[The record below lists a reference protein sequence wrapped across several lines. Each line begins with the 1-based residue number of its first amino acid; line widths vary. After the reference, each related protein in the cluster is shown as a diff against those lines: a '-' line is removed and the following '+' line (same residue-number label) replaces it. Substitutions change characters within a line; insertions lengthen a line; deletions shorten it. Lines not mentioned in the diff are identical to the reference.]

1 MAVARRVHRL
11 SAAVPSAVSAQA
23 VREVLERANYSVGG
37 LMVALGG
44 DLDTNPGIAPVQS
57 RTLGDDDLAVLARLF
72 LLDVSVETA
81 QAVRALAPLSVDEL
95 TATGW
100 LCAGEDGVRSPV
112 QITPFEGLLL
122 VHDPLAMEVPHDDV
136 VLGLSSAAR
145 TLATLTPRHRVKSA
159 LDVGTGCGIHALL
172 AAAHADRVV
181 ATDVNP
187 RALAYTQLSAL
198 LSRVENLEV
207 REGSFF
213 DPVADERFDL
223 VVCNPPFAIS
233 PEDKL
238 IYRDGEL
245 GRDEVS
251 RVALTGAAGILAPG
265 GVAQLLVNWIHQP
278 FESWAKPLED
288 WLADC
293 GCDALL
299 LHHVT
304 ETPLEYAAKWNA
316 FLRDDP
322 KAHGQALDRW
332 TGHFAQEGITS
343 LATGAVTLRRTDRSP
358 PLMIHHEMASGPR
371 GAAGDHVLRLLDAA
385 EWLAECSD
393 EELLHTPLQIVD
405 AHTVA
410 SERVHSGGEYG
421 DDSVSVALEDS
432 VGLSDTVGPA
442 AIAVLMGLLGGRT
455 AADAIP
461 GMAAAV
467 ESPPT
472 DPHELVAD
480 MTRALV
486 SRGVLIRM
494 GDPGA

>member
-1 MAVARRVHRL
+1 MTHPVPDPS
-11 SAAVPSAVSAQA
+11 SAPAL
-23 VREVLERANYSVGG
+23 RELLDRANYSTGG

-57 RTLGDDDLAVLARLF
+57 RTLDDDDLAVLARLF
-72 LLDVSVETA
+72 LLGVSVEPA
-81 QAVRALAPLSVDEL
+81 RAAEVLAPLSADEL

-100 LCAGEDGVRSPV
+100 LHAEEDGVRSPV

-145 TLATLTPRHRVKSA
+145 TLAALTPRRPVQNA
-159 LDVGTGCGIHALL
+159 LDVGTGCGVHALL
-172 AAAHADRVV
+172 AAEHADRVV

-187 RALAYTQLSAL
+187 RALAYTRLSAV
-198 LSRVENLEV
+198 LSGVENVEL

-213 DPVADERFDL
+213 DPVAGERFDL

-238 IYRDGEL
+238 TYRDGQL

-251 RVALTGAAGILAPG
+251 RMALTGAAGVLAPG

-278 FESWAKPLED
+278 FESWAAPLVS

-299 LHHVT
+299 LHHLT

-322 KAHGQALDRW
+322 DAHGRALDRW
-332 TGHFAQEGITS
+332 TGHFAQEGIAS
-343 LATGAVTLRRTDRSP
+343 LATGAVTLRRTSRTP
-358 PLMIHHEMASGPR
+358 PLMVHHEMASGPR
-371 GAAGDHVLRLLDAA
+371 GAAGEHVLRLLDAA
-385 EWLAECSD
+385 EWLANTSD
-393 EELLHTPLQIVD
+393 DELLHTPLQLVD
-405 AHTVA
+405 GHSVV

-421 DDSVSVALEDS
+421 DDSVSVALDDS
-432 VGLSDTVGPA
+432 VGLSDTIGPD

-455 AADAIP
+455 PADALP
-461 GMAAAV
+461 GLAATV
-467 ESPPT
+467 ESSPT

-486 SRGVLIRM
+486 SCGVLVRSE
-494 GDPGA
+494 PET